1 MPRKS
6 AGPRLVRRKGKKNW
20 YIRYIDEATG
30 KQKDLS
36 TGFEDCDEAEEQLE
50 EILRERRA
58 YRHGHA
64 VSPYQITVAQILDDY
79 AHFKM
84 GDDSAERLSYSIVHI
99 LGSWQDDML
108 DCVNVETVKQYV
120 KTADRKPSTVRREL
134 ADLRSAVNHAIRMNR
149 VTPISF
155 PKLPK
160 AGKPKDRWLTE
171 SEFAKLLCA
180 AGKDFRSKFTLR
192 LFLLIGFYTGARKS
206 AIMELEWSQVDF
218 ENNVID
224 FNKDGVAETN
234 KRRAITP
241 MAPELRRFL
250 LRRFRRYSNQSS
262 FLFHQKKNPSK
273 RIKHIEKGFRAAVKR
288 AELKNIVPHTL
299 RHTRVS
305 LMVQSGEKIQDV
317 SAFMNMTYQTLEK
330 VYAHFDKERLQEMAM
345 RIGRSQKG
353 RTTKNKDQ
361 QNKGKLG
368 KPDKT
373 LKGEIQ

>member
-1 MPRKS
+1 MPRQS

-20 YIRYIDEATG
+20 YIRYIDETSG

-36 TGFEDCDEAEEQLE
+36 TNTEDRDEAEEQLE
-50 EILRERRA
+50 EVLRERRA
-58 YRHGHA
+58 FRHGHA
-64 VSPYQITVAQILDDY
+64 VSPYQITVAQILNDY

-84 GDDSAERLSYSIVHI
+84 GDKSAERLSYSIVNI
-99 LGSWQDDML
+99 LGFWQEDML
-108 DCVNVETVKQYV
+108 DRVNVETVKQYI
-120 KTADRKPSTVRREL
+120 KSSDQKISTVRRDL
-134 ADLRSAVNHAIRMNR
+134 TDLRSAVNHAIRMNR
-149 VTPISF
+149 VTPIAF
-155 PKLPK
+155 PILPK
-160 AGKPKDRWLTE
+160 PPKAKDRWLTE
-171 SEFAKLLCA
+171 DEFAKLLDA

-218 ENNVID
+218 ENNLID
-224 FNKDGVAETN
+224 FNKEGVEETK

-288 AELKNIVPHTL
+288 AGLKNVVPHTL

-305 LMVQSGEKIQDV
+305 LMVQAGEKIQDV

-330 VYAHFDKERLQEMAM
+330 VYAHFDMERLQEMAM

-361 QNKGKLG
+361 QNKEKLG
-368 KPDKT
+368 KSEEA
-373 LKGEIQ
+373 LKGETQ